1 MSLCTQHIPT
11 SVFFIHILFVSYE
24 PDNIWT
30 NNTEHP
36 VGATEKLTD
45 PMIFSSS
52 CILEIRVYQFVK
64 SLKVYV
70 FRPDSHSLGQT
81 YYKNLKNAKIKAYLG
96 VAHPLQRFS
105 TSIFCKNSSQNSFCL
120 KIIVPNLQ
128 MIQTFNIF
136 H

>member
-1 MSLCTQHIPT
+1 MD
-11 SVFFIHILFVSYE
+11 LFSYKSY
-24 PDNIWT
+24 
-30 NNTEHP
+30 
-36 VGATEKLTD
+36 VC
-45 PMIFSSS
+45 S
-52 CILEIRVYQFVK
+52 RVYQCVK

-105 TSIFCKNSSQNSFCL
+105 TSICSKNSSHNSFCL

-128 MIQTFNIF
+128 MIQTFYIF